1 MCITNISKLFENR
14 CFLCLPSAFSM
25 LFCMSLAKQRIS
37 LCSLHW
43 GCNSHTYI
51 YYITYWETDIS
62 RVGSSKNF
70 ISSAIAMTIKSW
82 SPRVAEEVHSELEFD
97 REDLKLRVSTELSL
111 EFCAKEQNTEEPERC
126 VQKTENGLRRK
137 MERDFWEVFVFF
149 SIC

>member
-1 MCITNISKLFENR
+1 MCTTNISKLFENK

-70 ISSAIAMTIKSW
+70 ITSAPAMTIKSW
-82 SPRVAEEVHSELEFD
+82 SPRVAEEVHSEVEFD
-97 REDLKLRVSTELSL
+97 REDLTCFHWIVIIILHEL
-111 EFCAKEQNTEEPERC
+111 QNAEEPERC
-126 VQKTENGLRRK
+126 VQRTENGLRRK

-149 SIC
+149 SVC